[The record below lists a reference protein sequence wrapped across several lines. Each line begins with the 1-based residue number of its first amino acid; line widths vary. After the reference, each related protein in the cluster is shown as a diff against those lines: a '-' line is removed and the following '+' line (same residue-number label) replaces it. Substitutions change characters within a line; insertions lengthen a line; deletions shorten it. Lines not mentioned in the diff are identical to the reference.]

1 MGRTLHKTKRGCF
14 FVAMACAGVLLGTS
28 VGAFAEGTASRT
40 VESDHARAFQS
51 GYIQAFPE
59 PASGMVIGAREDKRL
74 FGEGDL
80 LYLRLAPTTDA
91 TVGDRFTLF
100 RPTMPLYH
108 PITREYM
115 GRMVAILGIIEI
127 SKPTAEGVTEARVTR
142 SYDVMA
148 PGDLMKPYVAPPAAP
163 DRQVTSGPLAG
174 FVLDFQTPRQLVGQ
188 SEIAYLDKGA
198 QDGVALGDRFTVS
211 HQGRRLSA
219 TSKHPD
225 ETIADL
231 KIIAVQARTS
241 TAAVLQSADVIR
253 RGDRI
258 HRRPPPLLNA
268 DSPTALPMEQASDA
282 IAIATALA
290 PSRKVLAD
298 VHFAF
303 DQWRLSDEAKTTL
316 AEQTVSLKQ
325 TPTLAIDIE
334 GHADERGSHEYN
346 ARLGEKR
353 AKAVRGFFT
362 DAGVTN
368 ALTTISYGK
377 DRPVC
382 MEQNEACHA
391 KNRRV
396 HLTAGH

>member
-28 VGAFAEGTASRT
+28 VSAFAEGTASRT
-40 VESDHARAFQS
+40 VESDQALAFQS

-59 PASGMVIGAREDKRL
+59 PASGMVIGAREDKQL
-74 FGEGDL
+74 LGEGDV
-80 LYLRLAPTTDA
+80 LYLRLAPTTSA

-142 SYDVMA
+142 AYDVMA

-163 DRQVTSGPLAG
+163 DRQVTSGPVAG
-174 FVLDFQTPRQLVGQ
+174 FVLDFQTSRQLVGQ

-211 HQGRRLSA
+211 HQGRRLST
-219 TSKHPD
+219 TSTHPD
-225 ETIADL
+225 KTIADL

-253 RGDRI
+253 RGDLIYRLL
-258 HRRPPPLLNA
+258 PPPLKTEQA
-268 DSPTALPMEQASDA
+268 AALPQDHGSDTLTSA
-282 IAIATALA
+282 QTR
-290 PSRKVLAD
+290 PPLAD
-298 VHFAF
+298 LHFAV
-303 DQWRLSDEAKTTL
+303 DVWLLSQVGQTIL
-316 AEQTVSLKQ
+316 AEHAAALKADPLR
-325 TPTLAIDIE
+325 TMTLE
-334 GHADERGSHEYN
+334 GHTDEQGSQEHN
-346 ARLGEKR
+346 LSLGDKR
-353 AKAVRGFFT
+353 AQEVRR
-362 DAGVTN
+362 ALISLGVTN
-368 ALTTISYGK
+368 VLTAVSYGK
-377 DRPVC
+377 NRPVC
-382 MEQNEACHA
+382 AERNEACYV

-396 HLTAGH
+396 HLADGH